1 MFTAEARHL
10 YSLPANKVPG
20 MADISDRGAQ
30 SRWLRL
36 IHSAPAGTQL
46 LTMSGWLRQIPARE
60 PGECRGADRRL

>member
-1 MFTAEARHL
+1 
-10 YSLPANKVPG
+10 